1 MRRLITATVKDMT
14 GVMNRFT
21 GVFARRQYN
30 VLSIAVGKTIEA
42 GISRITIVAA
52 IPTEEDA
59 SQVVQQLKKQIDV
72 LKVKDIT
79 DCSHVERELV
89 LLKVTAPLKKRA
101 EINALMEPFRGTVI
115 DVGTE
120 NIVIQLAGTSEK
132 IEAFIELITPYGI
145 EQIARTGVA
154 GFTRSPKNNQEL

>member
-1 MRRLITATVKDMT
+1 MYQRIKA
-14 GVMNRFT
+14 MNYS
-21 GVFARRQYN
+21 G
-30 VLSIAVGKTIEA
+30 
-42 GISRITIVAA
+42 
-52 IPTEEDA
+52 
-59 SQVVQQLKKQIDV
+59 DV